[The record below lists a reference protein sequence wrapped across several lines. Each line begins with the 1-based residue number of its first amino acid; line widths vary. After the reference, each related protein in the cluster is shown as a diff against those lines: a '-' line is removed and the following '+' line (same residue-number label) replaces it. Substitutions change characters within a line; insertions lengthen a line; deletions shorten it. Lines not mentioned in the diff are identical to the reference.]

1 MVGSQQGLAGV
12 IAPEPLYVAG
22 LKVTPLPLSDAVEMF
37 LADARA
43 GRAGV
48 YVFVNGQSAMLRRH
62 SEAYASVLND
72 PRTVGLVDGSAVEL
86 AGKLRGVRNIER
98 CPGPDFFAEAARL
111 ASGEGVTFY
120 LLGGNE
126 GIADQVADKL
136 TATNPALVVK
146 GTKCPPFGVWD
157 EKVSADLVAGV
168 TNSGA
173 NALWLG
179 VSAPKQETWA
189 IAHAEQLGMPVACV
203 GAAFDFITEC
213 QPRAPRWMRALRL
226 EWLFRLATEPKR
238 LWRRYLV
245 GNTIFIWDAIR
256 FGNRPSQ

>member
-1 MVGSQQGLAGV
+1 M

-43 GRAGV
+43 GRARV
-48 YVFVNGQSAMLRRH
+48 YVFVNGQSAMLRRR
-62 SEAYASVLND
+62 SEAYASALTD

-86 AGKLRGVRNIER
+86 AGRLRGVRNIER

-136 TATNPALVVK
+136 TATNPGLVVK
-146 GTKCPPFGVWD
+146 GTECPPFGVWD
-157 EKVSADLVAGV
+157 DAVSAGLVAGV
-168 TNSGA
+168 TSSGA

-189 IAHAEQLGMPVACV
+189 IAQAEKLGMPVACV
-203 GAAFDFITEC
+203 GAAFDFVVGRM
-213 QPRAPRWMRALRL
+213 PRAPKWVRAARL
-226 EWLFRLATEPKR
+226 EWLFRLASEPKR

-245 GNTIFIWDAIR
+245 GNTVFILDAVR
-256 FGNRPSQ
+256 YGDRPANGNLAE